1 MQNKKLLLEKVLV
14 KRKLPENYNI
24 KDDFLFSNEIE
35 RELPDLYSELHKNIC
50 INSDQ
55 YLWKNLSFLDETFFR
70 REKRRKNKLS
80 NFKFLLKSFTKK
92 KRVVDE
98 GLWLIDNWSHG
109 YFHWFGDVI
118 HKYYALKKNNTK
130 LILPYNY
137 AKIDFIIS
145 SSNFLNIDLE
155 FISENEVLKCKMLT
169 IVPTTFI
176 SGNFYNDIMLTIQSK
191 FCNAIPTTNHLANKI
206 VYLSRELTG
215 RRKVDNDA
223 EIRDL
228 IKKKG
233 GETLILEKMS
243 WVEQLG
249 YFQNCEILIS
259 PHGAGL
265 TNMIF
270 CFKKVKVI
278 EFRHHHSNMQNMYFS
293 MSSTLKLDYFYIKC
307 QGKETAPHTS
317 NINVPLGELNL
328 LLDKFVS

>member
-1 MQNKKLLLEKVLV
+1 MQNKKLLIKKVLV
-14 KRKLPENYNI
+14 KRKLPINHNV
-24 KDDFLFSNEIE
+24 KDDYLFSNEIE
-35 RELPDLYSELHKNIC
+35 RELPPLCSELHKNIC
-50 INSDQ
+50 INSNQ

-70 REKRRKNKLS
+70 REERSKDKLS
-80 NFKFLLKSFTKK
+80 NFKFLLKSLMKK
-92 KRVVDE
+92 KRVIKE

-109 YFHWFGDVI
+109 YFHWIGDVLQ
-118 HKYYALKKNNTK
+118 KYYSLKKRNIK
-130 LILPYNY
+130 LILPASYS
-137 AKIDFIIS
+137 KIDFIIS
-145 SSNFLNIDLE
+145 SSKALNIELE
-155 FISENEVLKCKMLT
+155 FIQENEILKCKNLT

-176 SGNFYNDIMLTIQSK
+176 SGNFYNDIMLTIRSK
-191 FCNAIPTTNHLANKI
+191 FNNAIPVNSNLSNKI
-206 VYLSRELTG
+206 VYLSRELTD

-223 EIRDL
+223 EIKDL

-278 EFRHHHSNMQNMYFS
+278 EFRHHYSNIQNMYFS

-307 QGKETAPHTS
+307 QGKDIDPHTS
-317 NINVPLGELNL
+317 NINVPLGELNS
-328 LLDKFVS
+328 LLDNFAS